1 MTYQQTLDY
10 LFAKL
15 PMYQRVGA
23 AAYKA
28 DLNNTIAICKAL
40 GNPEKKLKCVHVAG
54 TNGKGS
60 SSHMLAGILQ
70 QAGYKTGL
78 YTSPHLVDFRER
90 IKING
95 KMIPKTEVV
104 KFVEDY
110 KDAFE
115 KIEPS
120 FFEWTVGLAFHYFA
134 QQEVDIAIIEVG
146 LGGRLDSTNVI
157 NPEVCLITNISLD
170 HMNLLGNTLP
180 AIAAE
185 KAGIIK
191 SRVPVVISQTQ
202 LEVISIF
209 NNRAKELKAP
219 IEFAD
224 KNYKVISNSFVNQFL
239 SIELIHK
246 KTNTKHTY
254 SLDLKGSYQIK
265 NVMGV
270 LNTIEILKQK
280 GFNIEEEDILT
291 ALKQVQKITGLHGR
305 WQTLQ
310 EKPLVIA
317 DTGHNEDGIK
327 EVLENLKRYTY
338 KTLHFVLGV
347 VNDKDISKILKLL
360 PKDAVY
366 YFCKAT
372 IPRALDVNELSM
384 QAKKAGLIGKIFK
397 TVPDALASAK
407 KQAKTTD
414 LIFVGGSTFT
424 VADIL

>member
-1 MTYQQTLDY
+1 MTYPQTLDY
-10 LFAKL
+10 LFSKL
-15 PMYQRVGA
+15 PMYQHIGA

-28 DLNNTIAICKAL
+28 DLNNTLAICKAL
-40 GNPEKKLKCVHVAG
+40 GNPEKKIKFVHVAG

-60 SSHMLAGILQ
+60 SSHMLAAILQ

-110 KDAFE
+110 KTIFE

-134 QQEVDIAIIEVG
+134 QQQVDVVVLEVG

-157 NPEVCLITNISLD
+157 TPVACLITNIGYD
-170 HMNLLGNTLP
+170 HMNLLGDTLP
-180 AIAAE
+180 KIATE

-191 SRVPVVISQTQ
+191 TKIPVVISQTQ
-202 LEVISIF
+202 LDVISVF
-209 NNRAKELKAP
+209 NETAKQLKAP

-224 KNYKVISNSFVNQFL
+224 KNYKLISSSYHKEFL
-239 SIELIHK
+239 SITLLHK
-246 KTNTKHTY
+246 KTNTTHLY
-254 SLDLKGSYQIK
+254 NLDLQGSYQVK

-270 LNTIEILKQK
+270 LNTTEILKQK
-280 GFNIEEEDILT
+280 GFIIEETDSIN
-291 ALKQVQKITGLHGR
+291 ALSQVQKLTGLHGR
-305 WQTLQ
+305 WQIIQ

-327 EVLENLKRYTY
+327 EVLDNLKRYTY

-347 VNDKDISKILKLL
+347 VNDKDISNILKLL
-360 PKDAVY
+360 PKDATY
-366 YFCKAT
+366 YFCKAS
-372 IPRALDVNELSM
+372 IPRALDENELAIL
-384 QAKKAGLIGKIFK
+384 AKKNGLNGSTFK
-397 TVPDALASAK
+397 TVPEALKKAI
-407 KQAKTTD
+407 KQAKVND
-414 LIFVGGSTFT
+414 LVFVGGSTFT
-424 VADIL
+424 VADAL

>member
-1 MTYQQTLDY
+1 MTYPQTLDY
-10 LFAKL
+10 LFSKL
-15 PMYQRVGA
+15 PMYQRIGA

-28 DLNNTIAICKAL
+28 DLNNTLAICKEL
-40 GNPEKKLKCVHVAG
+40 GNPEKKIKFVHVAG

-60 SSHMLAGILQ
+60 SSHMLAAILQ

-104 KFVEDY
+104 KFVEDF
-110 KDAFE
+110 KTIFE

-134 QQEVDIAIIEVG
+134 QQQVDVVILEVG

-157 NPEVCLITNISLD
+157 APVACLITNIGYD
-170 HMNLLGNTLP
+170 HMNLLGDTLP
-180 AIAAE
+180 KIAAE

-191 SRVPVVISQTQ
+191 TKIPVVISQTQ
-202 LEVISIF
+202 LDVISVF
-209 NNRAKELKAP
+209 NETAKQLKAP

-224 KNYKVISNSFVNQFL
+224 KNYKLISSLYNKEFL
-239 SIELIHK
+239 SITLLHK
-246 KTNTKHTY
+246 KTNTTHLY
-254 SLDLKGSYQIK
+254 NLDLQGSYQVK

-270 LNTIEILKQK
+270 LNATEILKQK
-280 GFNIEEEDILT
+280 GFIIEETDIKN
-291 ALKQVQKITGLHGR
+291 ALSQVQKLTGLHGR
-305 WQTLQ
+305 WQIIQ

-317 DTGHNEDGIK
+317 DTGHNEDGMK
-327 EVLENLKRYTY
+327 EVLDNLKRYTY
-338 KTLHFVLGV
+338 KSLHFVLGV

-360 PKDAVY
+360 PKDATY
-366 YFCKAT
+366 YFCKAS
-372 IPRALDVNELSM
+372 IPRALDENELATL
-384 QAKKAGLIGKIFK
+384 AKKNGLNGSTFK
-397 TVPDALASAK
+397 TVPEALQKAI
-407 KQAKTTD
+407 KQAKVND
-414 LIFVGGSTFT
+414 LVFVGGSTFT

>member
-1 MTYQQTLDY
+1 MTYPQTLDY
-10 LFAKL
+10 LFSKL

-28 DLNNTIAICKAL
+28 NLDNTIAICNAL
-40 GNPEKKLKCVHVAG
+40 GNPEKKLKCVHIAG

-60 SSHMLAGILQ
+60 SSHMLAAVLQ

-95 KMIPKTEVV
+95 KMIPKPDVV

-110 KDAFE
+110 KDVFE
-115 KIEPS
+115 NIEPS

-134 QQEVDIAIIEVG
+134 QQEVDVVVLEVG
-146 LGGRLDSTNVI
+146 LGGRLDSTNVV
-157 NPEVCLITNISLD
+157 NPVACLITNIGFD
-170 HMNLLGNTLP
+170 HMNLLGDTLP
-180 AIAAE
+180 KIAAE

-191 SRVPVVISQTQ
+191 TKVPVTISQTQ
-202 LEVISIF
+202 LEVISVF
-209 NNRAKELKAP
+209 NDKAKDVKAP

-224 KNYKVISNSFVNQFL
+224 KNYKVISSNHQNQFFC
-239 SIELIHK
+239 IELLHK
-246 KTNTKHTY
+246 KTNTKHLY
-254 SLDLKGSYQIK
+254 KLDLQGNYQLK
-265 NVMGV
+265 NLMGV
-270 LNTIEILKQK
+270 LNTLENLKQK
-280 GFNIEEEDILT
+280 GFLIEDEIIIK
-291 ALKQVQKITGLHGR
+291 ALEQVQKTTGLQGR
-305 WQTLQ
+305 WQIIQ

-327 EVLENLKRYTY
+327 EVLENLKRYNY

-360 PKDAVY
+360 PKDATY

-372 IPRALDVNELSM
+372 IPRALDEKELTII
-384 QAKKAGLIGKIFK
+384 AKKAGLEGKTFK
-397 TVPDALASAK
+397 TVAEALEKAK
-407 KQAKTTD
+407 KQAKSND